1 MNKSIISSGS
11 KESTEAAAEIL
22 LAGGNAFDATIA
34 GILMSMVAEPGL
46 TSPGGGGFLLAYPES
61 RKPRLFDF
69 FVNMPLG
76 KIQDPDFFQV
86 EVDFGDSQQQF
97 HIGKGS
103 VAVPGTIAGLF
114 HIHNKLGRI
123 PFKEIASPAIESAKK
138 GIQLNTFQEFVFKIL
153 EPIFCHT
160 KQGRALFCN
169 DTALMKE
176 GDIFRMPEFADFLDT
191 LSIEGVDFF
200 YKGEIS
206 DIILRSQS
214 GGGLLNRQDLD
225 QYKVIERDPIVTD
238 FYDHNILSN
247 PPMAVSGILIDFTLK
262 LLNLRKS
269 GDRCVSISDL
279 SYAFEITNM
288 AREKHLHRPID
299 SVNFNTVF
307 DSCKDMYLNQI
318 ENFSSGRF
326 PEDRFGSTTHISV
339 IDKEGNAS
347 SATTTNGEGCGS
359 ILPEAGF
366 MMNNML
372 GEEDL
377 NPDGFFLHPPG
388 SRLPTMM
395 APTIVLKNGKPVLVT
410 GSAGSNRIRSVV
422 IQMIVNTLCNGMD
435 IIKST
440 DLPRIHLEGD
450 TLHAEPGVP
459 DDELDKLSN
468 HFKIKRWHDKNV
480 FFGGCNSVMNDK
492 GAGDPR
498 RWGYTVTV

>member
-1 MNKSIISSGS
+1 MNKAIISSGS

-22 LAGGNAFDATIA
+22 SVGGNAFDATIA

-69 FVNMPLG
+69 FVNMPLT

-114 HIHNKLGRI
+114 HVHNKLGKI
-123 PFKEIASPAIESAKK
+123 PFKEIASPAIESAKN
-138 GIQLNTFQEFVFKIL
+138 GIKLNGFQEFVFQIL

-160 KQGRALFCN
+160 ERGKSLFFN
-169 DTALMKE
+169 DNNLLKE
-176 GDIFRMPEFADFLDT
+176 GDIFKMSEFSDFLET

-206 DIILRSQS
+206 DIILKSQK
-214 GGGLLNRQDLD
+214 GGGLLKREDLD
-225 QYKVIERDPIVTD
+225 QYSIIERDPIITD
-238 FYDHNILSN
+238 FFGHHILSN

-262 LLNLRKS
+262 LLNLKHKDNS
-269 GDRCVSISDL
+269 SISISDL
-279 SYAFEITNM
+279 AYAFEITNM
-288 AREKHLHRPID
+288 AREKHLHKPED
-299 SVNFNTVF
+299 YLNFSNKF
-307 DSCKDMYLNQI
+307 ESYKDLFLNQI
-318 ENFSSGRF
+318 ENHSSRFF

-339 IDKEGNAS
+339 IDQDGNAS

-359 ILPEAGF
+359 ILPQAGF

-377 NPDGFFLHPPG
+377 NPDGFFLHPKG
-388 SRLPTMM
+388 LRLPTMM
-395 APTIVLKNGKPVLVT
+395 APTIVLKDGKPILVT

-422 IQMIVNTLCNGMD
+422 IQMIANTLCNGMD
-435 IIKST
+435 IVKAT
-440 DLPRIHLEGD
+440 ELPRIHLEGN

-459 DDELDKLSN
+459 EDELDKLSK
-468 HFKIKRWHDKNV
+468 HFKIKKWHDKNV

-492 GAGDPR
+492 GSGDPR

>member
-11 KESTEAAAEIL
+11 KESTEAAADIL
-22 LAGGNAFDATIA
+22 SAGGNAYDATIA

-61 RKPRLFDF
+61 RKPKLFDF
-69 FVNMPLG
+69 FVNMPNK

-97 HIGKGS
+97 HVGKGS

-114 HIHNKLGRI
+114 HIHKKLGKI

-138 GIQLNTFQEFVFKIL
+138 GIKLNCFQEYVFKIL

-160 KQGRALFCN
+160 ERGRSLFCIGN
-169 DTALMKE
+169 NLMKE
-176 GDIFRMPEFADFLDT
+176 DDIFRMPDFADFLDT

-206 DIILRSQS
+206 DIILNAQS
-214 GGGLLNRQDLD
+214 NGGLLQRQDLD
-225 QYKVIERDPIVTD
+225 QYKVIERDPIVTN
-238 FYDHNILSN
+238 FYNHHILSN

-262 LLNLRKS
+262 LLNLKHS
-269 GDRCVSISDL
+269 DQSKITLSDL
-279 SYAFEITNM
+279 AYAFEVTNM
-288 AREKHLHRPID
+288 AREKHIHKPADYI
-299 SVNFNTVF
+299 NFNTVF
-307 DSCKDMYLNQI
+307 ESYKDIYIKQI
-318 ENFSSGRF
+318 EQHSIGGF

-339 IDKEGNAS
+339 IDKYGNAS

-388 SRLPTMM
+388 TRLPTMM
-395 APTIVLKNGKPVLVT
+395 APTIVLKDGKPVLVT
-410 GSAGSNRIRSVV
+410 GSAGSNRIRSVI

-435 IIKST
+435 LVKST
-440 DLPRIHLEGD
+440 DSPRIHIEGNI
-450 TLHAEPGVP
+450 LHAEPGVP
-459 DDELDKLSN
+459 DDELDKLSK
-468 HFKIKRWHDKNV
+468 HFKIKKWHDKNV